1 MKKLK
6 KLFNNADTVIS
17 GISLCLIV
25 IITIAGV
32 VMRKIGNR
40 PIAWLEEMQLFF
52 FIYAIF
58 FGGSVA
64 FRYGNQ
70 VSIDLI
76 ANRMKGTARKA
87 LELFDLAVTVVVLI
101 YYCYGGWQLMNSV
114 TKKVTPYFKINYA
127 FIDLAAP
134 LGLILMAI
142 QYILY
147 VRREFLG
154 IVQPGETAKGG
165 DEE

>member
-1 MKKLK
+1 M
-6 KLFNNADTVIS
+6 
-17 GISLCLIV
+17 
-25 IITIAGV
+25 
-32 VMRKIGNR
+32 
-40 PIAWLEEMQLFF
+40 
-52 FIYAIF
+52 
-58 FGGSVA
+58 
-64 FRYGNQ
+64 
-70 VSIDLI
+70 SIDLI
-76 ANRMKGTARKA
+76 ANRMKGAARKA